1 MKKEKYKIAVLPGDG
16 IGPEVIGEAVKVLRC
31 AADTNGFQLDLQFAD
46 VGGVAIDKLAKK
58 GDQEAFRFPK
68 PSLHKGRHTYDVS
81 YSGLKTAVINQ
92 LDQFWNGVS
101 EKSAENIAASFQ
113 KTAIDIVAERVLR
126 AARDMQLKRIVV
138 GGGVAANSYLRRV
151 LNGFKD
157 YEVIFPSLL
166 YCTDNGAMVA
176 GIGYHYFKAGI
187 TSPLSLNA
195 EARVP
200 QFRNLYP

>member
-1 MKKEKYKIAVLPGDG
+1 M
-16 IGPEVIGEAVKVLRC
+16 
-31 AADTNGFQLDLQFAD
+31 
-46 VGGVAIDKLAKK
+46 AIDKLAKK